1 MCATLHLQRGVS
13 LNENRIMMPGLAG
26 RPFLF
31 AVLVAFGQL
40 FAAKLSAQIPV
51 VVRCDQTTADNLQ
64 QLAQGGEP
72 LFPSLGLGPLTIVQ
86 DTDSAM
92 IPDGV
97 SLVLTIKAML
107 VVDTS
112 DKQYRTLLK
121 SMKERRP
128 ISGAALE
135 SPLRS
140 DFDEKSLKGLVS
152 IPWALLDAKTSKPL
166 IEDRLVWPVSS
177 ESPVEAQGKQELPG
191 LTQAGY
197 RQGLRALDRHL
208 QETVARKILTK
219 LTVTRTSKNQD
230 VVAEFSN
237 RLPFSIS
244 GSVRVLTG
252 NITAADSFDVAASA
266 RATCK
271 FSLLPESTSEP
282 SKGTK
287 SGDNRGSVQLRFED
301 VRLAGSPARL
311 FVRHQLLVAPEKNK
325 IPGVP
330 LYGYSE
336 VAVSGK
342 ADVVAVL
349 QQNQVK
355 LLHRQTGLPEMV
367 LETGLKEGELR
378 ELSVSPD
385 GQMVAATHSTNR
397 LFLWD
402 TMTGQYRD
410 IQHLPQTET
419 TVAWFLDNER
429 LVMRVNR
436 GKYGQSVWPVSSG
449 EMLFHVGTRSD
460 FFASVP
466 NGIRYHSYDRIEEQ
480 IGASRSRSL
489 MQLKLPDQP
498 SDRHVSSHK
507 GSFSVGGSR
516 VATSFILRES
526 MAGKG
531 YSPGHET
538 ELGVWDVAAGTLLRH
553 QSLAPREILAVA
565 LSPDGRTVAAT
576 VIDPRAERPA
586 QSPRLAV
593 LFWDVDTNTPAN
605 VQALAGPASSTSTT
619 QIPTETGE
627 NNLSFSQDGKTLTGM
642 DRMARR
648 AFVCEMT
655 SPAPMMEP

>member
-1 MCATLHLQRGVS
+1 MRATLHLQLGVS
-13 LNENRIMMPGLAG
+13 LNENRIMIPGLTS

-31 AVLVAFGQL
+31 AALVAFGQL
-40 FAAKLSAQIPV
+40 FAANLSAQIPV
-51 VVRCDQTTADNLQ
+51 IVRCDQTTADNLQ
-64 QLAQGGEP
+64 HLAQGGEP
-72 LFPSLGLGPLTIVQ
+72 LFPSLGLGPVTVVE
-86 DTDSAM
+86 DNDSAM

-97 SLVLTIKAML
+97 SLVLTIKPML

-121 SMKERRP
+121 SMTERRS
-128 ISGAALE
+128 IGGSALE
-135 SPLRS
+135 SPIRS
-140 DFDEKSLKGLVS
+140 DLDEKSLKGLVS
-152 IPWALLDAKTSKPL
+152 IPWALLDAETSKPL

-177 ESPVEAQGKQELPG
+177 ESPVDAQDKQELPG

-208 QETVARKILTK
+208 QETAARKILTK
-219 LTVTRTSKNQD
+219 LTVSRTSKD

-244 GSVRVLTG
+244 GSVRILTG
-252 NITAADSFDVAASA
+252 NITATDSFDVAASA
-266 RATCK
+266 RATRK
-271 FSLLPESTSEP
+271 FSLLPASTSEP

-287 SGDNRGSVQLRFED
+287 SADNRGSVQLRFED

-311 FVRHQLLVAPEKNK
+311 FVRHQLLVAPERIKNTA
-325 IPGVP
+325 GP
-330 LYGYSE
+330 LYSYSE
-336 VAVSGK
+336 VAVSGN

-355 LLHRQTGLPEMV
+355 LLHRQTGLPEMI
-367 LETGLKEGELR
+367 LETGLKEGALR

-385 GQMVAATHSTNR
+385 GQLVAATHSTNR

-402 TMTGQYRD
+402 RITGQFRD
-410 IQHLPQTET
+410 IEHLPQTET
-419 TVAWFLDNER
+419 ADAWFLDNDR
-429 LVMRVNR
+429 LVIRVMR

-460 FFASVP
+460 FVASVE

-480 IGASRSRSL
+480 IGSSRSRSL

-498 SDRHVSSHK
+498 RDRHVSSHK
-507 GSFSVGGSR
+507 GSFSTGGSR

-553 QSLAPREILAVA
+553 QSLAPRQILAVA

-576 VIDPRAERPA
+576 VFDPRANRPA

-593 LFWDVDTNTPAN
+593 LLWDVESNTPAN
-605 VQALAGPASSTSTT
+605 VQALPAPASSTSTYHVSPGNG
-619 QIPTETGE
+619 Q
-627 NNLSFSQDGKTLTGM
+627 NHLRFSQDGKTLAGM
-642 DRMARR
+642 DQVARR
-648 AFVCEMT
+648 AFVYEMA
-655 SPAPMMEP
+655 SPATTLEP